1 MKINLITGTLSQL
14 EQQGK
19 VGSSETLG
27 LLQDQLKLELAD
39 IQKLLDDL
47 AQENTVI
54 RDQLKPLS
62 RLQILDLPRL
72 LWQFTHLTAII

>member
-47 AQENTVI
+47 AQENTDI
-54 RDQLKPLS
+54 RDQLKTLEQVTDS
-62 RLQILDLPRL
+62 GSV
-72 LWQFTHLTAII
+72 

>member
-1 MKINLITGTLSQL
+1 MKINPITGTLSQL

-47 AQENTVI
+47 AQENTDI
-54 RDQLKPLS
+54 RDQLKTLEQVTDPGS
-62 RLQILDLPRL
+62 
-72 LWQFTHLTAII
+72 A

>member
-1 MKINLITGTLSQL
+1 MFVKINLITGTLSQL

-27 LLQDQLKLELAD
+27 LLPDQLKLELAD

-47 AQENTVI
+47 AQENTDI
-54 RDQLKPLS
+54 RDQLKTLEQVTDS
-62 RLQILDLPRL
+62 GS
-72 LWQFTHLTAII
+72 A

>member
-1 MKINLITGTLSQL
+1 MLVKINLITGTLSQL

-27 LLQDQLKLELAD
+27 LLQDQLKLELAN

-47 AQENTVI
+47 AQENTDI
-54 RDQLKPLS
+54 RDQLKTLEQVTDS
-62 RLQILDLPRL
+62 GS
-72 LWQFTHLTAII
+72 A

>member
-1 MKINLITGTLSQL
+1 MLVKINLITGTLSQL

-47 AQENTVI
+47 AQENTDI
-54 RDQLKPLS
+54 RDQLKTLEQVTDS
-62 RLQILDLPRL
+62 GS
-72 LWQFTHLTAII
+72 A